1 MGSERS
7 PHPYGSNP
15 AVGARESALV
25 RGRGKLGVPAVRPKP
40 ASSASRAAA
49 HNRPW
54 GAKGRRAGGRGD
66 ALGNLETHRRR
77 SRCTLHVPSERRP
90 LAACQELPHTATAT
104 PHLQAVVAVPP
115 LPRVPA
121 RAPAARRLTIAD
133 QCLLLLGLGSEL
145 GVGFWAGGRAVNLG
159 RKRLLSNE
167 KIETCRA
174 LSKRGRRT
182 TRYLSRDDVSCAR
195 SAEAGIIPGRYCG
208 ESRLLSSRASFSGG
222 LASMWCAS
230 RRHGSARCITDCAN
244 KPGRRCATSHIECTM
259 HRAAGV
265 CANVICKSR
274 ARTCPEARRA
284 TPPPESGLTRT
295 VR

>member
-1 MGSERS
+1 M
-7 PHPYGSNP
+7 P
-15 AVGARESALV
+15 
-25 RGRGKLGVPAVRPKP
+25 
-40 ASSASRAAA
+40 SASIWRTGAACA
-49 HNRPW
+49 ADQLF
-54 GAKGRRAGGRGD
+54 G
-66 ALGNLETHRRR
+66 
-77 SRCTLHVPSERRP
+77 RCTLHVPSERRP

-182 TRYLSRDDVSCAR
+182 TRCMSRDDVSCAR

-208 ESRLLSSRASFSGG
+208 ESRLLSSSASLSGG
-222 LASMWCAS
+222 FSLNVVREAST
-230 RRHGSARCITDCAN
+230 RLG
-244 KPGRRCATSHIECTM
+244 PM
-259 HRAAGV
+259 HHR
-265 CANVICKSR
+265 
-274 ARTCPEARRA
+274 
-284 TPPPESGLTRT
+284 L
-295 VR
+295 